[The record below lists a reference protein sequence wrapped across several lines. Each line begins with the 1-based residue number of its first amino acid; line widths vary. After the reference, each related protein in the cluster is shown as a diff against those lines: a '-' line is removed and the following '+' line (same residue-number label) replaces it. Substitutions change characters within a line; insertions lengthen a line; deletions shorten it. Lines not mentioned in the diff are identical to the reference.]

1 VRCLADAY
9 RADSR
14 ADTLLVL
21 LPPAKASLED
31 LLAQG
36 MVAAVRARGL
46 AVDIVLADVG
56 YQQVMAGTVAASLQQ
71 AVIVPARGQ
80 GYRAI
85 WLAGIS
91 LGAFNALHHAAVH
104 GGELAGLCL
113 LAPYPGTAD
122 ILQEIRQAGGPQQW
136 AAATANLPDE
146 LRWWHWLATQA
157 DCPLWLGLGAQDRF
171 RDGQDMLASLL
182 PAQRVNKIEGDH
194 SWPVWL
200 QLWQHWLAHGPL
212 AAPRAP
218 IKEGRDR

>member
-1 VRCLADAY
+1 MRCLTDSWRAGQ
-9 RADSR
+9 RADS
-14 ADTLLVL
+14 LLVL

-31 LLAQG
+31 MLAQG

-56 YQQVMAGTVAASLQQ
+56 YQQVMAGTVADCLQQ
-71 AVIVPARGQ
+71 AVIAPARAQ

-91 LGAFNALHHAAVH
+91 LGAFNALHYAAVH
-104 GGELAGLCL
+104 AGLLAGICL

-122 ILQEIRQAGGPQQW
+122 ILQEIRLAGGPQAW
-136 AAATANLPDE
+136 AATTRSLQDE
-146 LRWWHWLATQA
+146 RRWWHWLATQA
-157 DCPLWLGLGAQDRF
+157 DCPLWLGLAAQDRF
-171 RDGQDMLASLL
+171 RAGQHMLASLV
-182 PAQRVNKIEGDH
+182 PAQRVSLIEGDH

-212 AAPRAP
+212 AAGQGLQA
-218 IKEGRDR
+218 EDR